1 MAALVYDKLHVS
13 LSHAYAFFDPVV
25 LPLYCMRQAINIIF
39 AVGGEWE
46 VVFDL
51 SNGTI
56 LMILNDPNLQRK
68 Q

>member
-51 SNGTI
+51 SN
-56 LMILNDPNLQRK
+56 MAPF
-68 Q
+68 